1 MHPKNYPNYDI
12 YQLWKSKF
20 SILTNFEVPQLLNF
34 LTIEIWMCPWY
45 QLEQEVP
52 NWNIL
57 KQCVALPNTTTMS
70 DYFMNRKSGN
80 GLVAPWRAF
89 SQPLGQIF
97 DLCSW
102 PQSKVSLRA
111 QSMQYTAI
119 TKLENCCN
127 CSKSKILGPRAIFT
141 LLRMVSKLG
150 EDNIMNIEKISR
162 NVP

>member
-1 MHPKNYPNYDI
+1 MN
-12 YQLWKSKF
+12 LSKK
-20 SILTNFEVPQLLNF
+20 F
-34 LTIEIWMCPWY
+34 LIEIF
-45 QLEQEVP
+45 
-52 NWNIL
+52 WNNVYF
-57 KQCVALPNTTTMS
+57 QHSTTMS

-111 QSMQYTAI
+111 QSMQYAAAPI

-127 CSKSKILGPRAIFT
+127 CSKSKILGPKAIFT
-141 LLRMVSKLG
+141 LLQMVSKLG
-150 EDNIMNIEKISR
+150 EDNFTKVEKISR
-162 NVP
+162 NVFGLKLSSFSYFSIIWNSILFFGEL

>member
-1 MHPKNYPNYDI
+1 MLMFCM
-12 YQLWKSKF
+12 QFSKCTICFIF
-20 SILTNFEVPQLLNF
+20 SQCKFEFALDMNLSKKF
-34 LTIEIWMCPWY
+34 LIEIF
-45 QLEQEVP
+45 
-52 NWNIL
+52 WNNVYF
-57 KQCVALPNTTTMS
+57 QHSTNSTTMS

-111 QSMQYTAI
+111 QSMQYAAAPI

-127 CSKSKILGPRAIFT
+127 CSKSKILGPKAIFT
-141 LLRMVSKLG
+141 LLQMVSKLG
-150 EDNIMNIEKISR
+150 EDNFTKVEKLSR
-162 NVP
+162 NIADLSLKSFSHFF

>member
-1 MHPKNYPNYDI
+1 MN
-12 YQLWKSKF
+12 LSKK
-20 SILTNFEVPQLLNF
+20 F
-34 LTIEIWMCPWY
+34 LIEIF
-45 QLEQEVP
+45 
-52 NWNIL
+52 WNNVYF
-57 KQCVALPNTTTMS
+57 QHSTNSTTMS

-111 QSMQYTAI
+111 QSMQYAAAPI

-127 CSKSKILGPRAIFT
+127 CSKSKILGPKAIFT
-141 LLRMVSKLG
+141 LLQMVSKLG
-150 EDNIMNIEKISR
+150 EDNFTKVEKISR
-162 NVP
+162 NIFGSKYFFYLLLICNSILFLALCSRKFQNVKLRLDFVDIW